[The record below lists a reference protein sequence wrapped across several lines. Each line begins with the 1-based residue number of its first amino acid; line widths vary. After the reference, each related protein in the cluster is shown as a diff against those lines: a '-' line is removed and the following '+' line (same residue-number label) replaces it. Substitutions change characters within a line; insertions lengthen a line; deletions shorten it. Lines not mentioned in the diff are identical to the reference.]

1 MPVLQVNNLIYK
13 ELEELFQA
21 GVKVLL
27 QSLHKVPLNLVTWLW
42 LPSEESLLAIYIIII
57 ITISHNK
64 EPALNEESVLTNS
77 GGESRSDGH

>member
-42 LPSEESLLAIYIIII
+42 LPSEESLLATYIIII
-57 ITISHNK
+57 ISHNK

>member
-1 MPVLQVNNLIYK
+1 MPVLQANNLIYK

-42 LPSEESLLAIYIIII
+42 LPSEESLLATYIIII
-57 ITISHNK
+57 IISHNK

-77 GGESRSDGH
+77 GGESCSDGH